1 MRPGQEPRP
10 SDSNPRARTR
20 VKQSWQCLMTD
31 GRTGQGGW
39 ASRGQSPADS
49 NLLGV
54 AFTIPVFYDKMYFLN
69 IILMLSVHYL

>member
-1 MRPGQEPRP
+1 
-10 SDSNPRARTR
+10 
-20 VKQSWQCLMTD
+20 MTD